1 LFWSRNHTFLKT
13 VFLYTISAFG
23 GPQGHLGML
32 KKTFVEKKF
41 ITEES
46 LIDLFAFS
54 QILPGASSTQI
65 ITLIGYKRGGIFL
78 SLITL
83 LIWILPA
90 CMLMGILSF
99 LLSSNA
105 HESFNASLFKFIKPM
120 TIGFLLY
127 SFFGNLKLSINNKIT
142 SIIFFSSTILTTIFF
157 KQPWIFPLL
166 IVVAGIATNFSSKRI
181 PAYTELKPKIIH
193 WKNLWL
199 FVFIFVLAG
208 LLSETARKNEWQNR
222 NAFNLFENFYRFG
235 SLVYGGGDV
244 LFPMMLDQYVARP
257 TDKNTQ
263 SKNPN
268 LIKISNADLVVGFG
282 MIRAIPGPVFS
293 VGSYVGGMAMKS
305 RGKMN
310 QFYGCIIGSVALFL
324 PGILLMFFFFPI
336 WENLK
341 RYVIIFRAIE
351 GIKSVVPG
359 FMCSAAIYLINGLF
373 FVSTKMEFS
382 ISVTII
388 LSTLL
393 ILLKTKIPPPFIV
406 LTCLALG
413 FII

>member
-1 LFWSRNHTFLKT
+1 MFWSRNHTFLKT

-41 ITEES
+41 ISEES

-105 HESFNASLFKFIKPM
+105 HETFNASLFKFIKPM

-181 PAYTELKPKIIH
+181 PAYTESKPKIIH

>member
-1 LFWSRNHTFLKT
+1 LFWSKNYSFLKS
-13 VFLYTISAFG
+13 VFLYTITAFG

-32 KKTFVEKKF
+32 KKTFVQKKF

-54 QILPGASSTQI
+54 QILPGASSTQM
-65 ITLIGYKRGGIFL
+65 ITLIGYKRGGFFL
-78 SLITL
+78 SLVTL

-90 CMLMGILSF
+90 CILMGVLSF
-99 LLSSNA
+99 LISSNA
-105 HESFNASLFKFIKPM
+105 HESFNTSLFKFIKPM

-127 SFFGNLKLSINNKIT
+127 SLIGNLKISVNNKIT
-142 SIIFFSSTILTTIFF
+142 LIIFFASTLFTTIFF

-166 IVVAGIATNFSSKRI
+166 IVLAGIATNFSNRRI
-181 PAYTELKPKIIH
+181 PSNTETKPKSIQ

-208 LLSETARKNEWQNR
+208 LLSESARKNEWHNR

-257 TDKNTQ
+257 TDKKTQ
-263 SKNPN
+263 IKNPN
-268 LIKISNADLVVGFG
+268 TIKISNADLVVGFG
-282 MIRAIPGPVFS
+282 IIRAIPGPVFS

-305 RGKMN
+305 RGKIT

-324 PGILLMFFFFPI
+324 PGILLMYFFFPI

-359 FMCSAAIYLINGLF
+359 FMCAAAIYLISDLF
-373 FVSTKMEFS
+373 FVSSKMEFS
-382 ISVTII
+382 ISLII
-388 LSTLL
+388 LLSTFI
-393 ILLKTKIPPPFIV
+393 ILLKTKIPPPLIV
-406 LTCLALG
+406 IACLVMG
-413 FII
+413 FIL

>member
-1 LFWSRNHTFLKT
+1 LYWSKNYIFLKT
-13 VFLYTISAFG
+13 VFLYTITAFG

-32 KKTFVEKKF
+32 KKTFVQKNYISED
-41 ITEES
+41 T
-46 LIDLFAFS
+46 LLDLFAFS
-54 QILPGASSTQI
+54 QILPGASSTQL
-65 ITLIGYKRGGIFL
+65 ITLIGYKRGGFML
-78 SLITL
+78 SIITL
-83 LIWILPA
+83 LIWIFPA
-90 CMLMGILSF
+90 CILMGVLSF
-99 LLSSNA
+99 LMSSNA

-127 SFFGNLKLSINNKIT
+127 SFFGNLKHSVNNKIT
-142 SIIFFSSTILTTIFF
+142 IVIFLASTIFTTLFF

-166 IVVAGIATNFSSKRI
+166 IVFAGIATNFSSKRI
-181 PAYTELKPKIIH
+181 PATTEVKPKSIQ

-199 FVFIFVLAG
+199 FVFIFVIAG

-222 NAFNLFENFYRFG
+222 NGFNLFENFYRFG

-257 TDKNTQ
+257 TDKQTQ
-263 SKNPN
+263 IKNPN
-268 LIKISNADLVVGFG
+268 TIKIANADLLVGFG

-293 VGSYVGGMAMKS
+293 VGSYVGGMAMKDK
-305 RGKMN
+305 GKSN
-310 QFYGCIIGSVALFL
+310 QFYGCVIGSIALFL
-324 PGILLMFFFFPI
+324 PGILLMYFFFPI

-359 FMCSAAIYLINGLF
+359 FMCAAAIYLIKELF
-373 FVSTKMEFS
+373 LFS
-382 ISVTII
+382 SITELNFSLVIL
-388 LSTLL
+388 LSTFF
-393 ILLKTKIPPPFIV
+393 ILLKTKVPPPFIV

-413 FII
+413 FIV

>member
-1 LFWSRNHTFLKT
+1 MFWSKNYTFLKT
-13 VFLYTISAFG
+13 VFLYTITAFG

-32 KKTFVEKKF
+32 KKTFVQKKH
-41 ITEES
+41 ISEDT
-46 LIDLFAFS
+46 LLDLFAFS
-54 QILPGASSTQI
+54 QILPGASSTQL
-65 ITLIGYKRGGIFL
+65 ITLIGYKRGGFML

-83 LIWILPA
+83 FIWILPA
-90 CMLMGILSF
+90 CILMGVLSF
-99 LLSSNA
+99 LMSSNA

-127 SFFGNLKLSINNKIT
+127 SFFGNLKHSVNNKIT
-142 SIIFFSSTILTTIFF
+142 IVIFLASTIFTTLFF

-166 IVVAGIATNFSSKRI
+166 IVFAGIATNFSSKRI
-181 PAYTELKPKIIH
+181 PATTEVKPKSIQ

-199 FVFIFVLAG
+199 FVFIFVIAG

-222 NAFNLFENFYRFG
+222 NGFNLFENFYRFG

-257 TDKNTQ
+257 TDKQTQ
-263 SKNPN
+263 IKNPN
-268 LIKISNADLVVGFG
+268 TIKIANADLLVGFG

-305 RGKMN
+305 RGKIT

-324 PGILLMFFFFPI
+324 PGILLMYFFFPI

-359 FMCSAAIYLINGLF
+359 FMCAAAIYLISDLF
-373 FVSTKMEFS
+373 FVSSKMEFS
-382 ISVTII
+382 ISLLI
-388 LSTLL
+388 LLTTFI
-393 ILLKTKIPPPFIV
+393 ILLKTKIPPPLIV
-406 LTCLALG
+406 MACLALG
-413 FII
+413 FIL

>member
-1 LFWSRNHTFLKT
+1 MFWSKNYIFLKT
-13 VFLYTISAFG
+13 VFLYTITAFG

-32 KKTFVEKKF
+32 KKTFVEKNF
-41 ITEES
+41 LTEES

-65 ITLIGYKRGGIFL
+65 ITLIGYKRGGFFL

-83 LIWILPA
+83 LIWIFPA
-90 CMLMGILSF
+90 CMLMGVLSF
-99 LLSSNA
+99 LISSDA

-127 SFFGNLKLSINNKIT
+127 SLFGNLKLSINNKIT
-142 SIIFFSSTILTTIFF
+142 SIIFLASTIFTTIFF

-166 IVVAGIATNFSSKRI
+166 IVIAGIATNFSSKRI
-181 PAYTELKPKIIH
+181 PASTESKPKSIQ

-208 LLSETARKNEWQNR
+208 LLSESARKNEWQNR

-257 TDKNTQ
+257 TDKQTQ
-263 SKNPN
+263 INNPN
-268 LIKISNADLVVGFG
+268 TIKISNADLVVGFG

-293 VGSYVGGMAMKS
+293 VGSYVGGLAMKS
-305 RGKMN
+305 RGKIN
-310 QFYGCIIGSVALFL
+310 QLYGCIIGSVSLFL
-324 PGILLMFFFFPI
+324 PGILLMYFFFPI

-359 FMCSAAIYLINGLF
+359 FMCAAAIYLIKDLF
-373 FVSTKMEFS
+373 LFSSNTEFNFS
-382 ISVTII
+382 IVIL
-388 LSTLL
+388 LSTFI
-393 ILLKTKIPPPFIV
+393 ILLKTKLPPPFIV

-413 FII
+413 FIV

>member
-1 LFWSRNHTFLKT
+1 LFWSKHYTFLKS
-13 VFLYTISAFG
+13 VFLYTITAFG
-23 GPQGHLGML
+23 GPQGHLGMF
-32 KKTFVEKKF
+32 KKTFVEKNF

-46 LIDLFAFS
+46 LLDLFAFS

-65 ITLIGYKRGGIFL
+65 ITLIGYKRGGFFL

-83 LIWILPA
+83 FIWILPA
-90 CMLMGILSF
+90 CILMGVLSF
-99 LLSSNA
+99 LISSNA

-127 SFFGNLKLSINNKIT
+127 SFFGNLKLSVNNKIT
-142 SIIFFSSTILTTIFF
+142 SIIFLASTILTTIFF

-166 IVVAGIATNFSSKRI
+166 IVVAGIATNISSKRI
-181 PAYTELKPKIIH
+181 PSTTESKPKSIY
-193 WKNLWL
+193 WKNLWI

-208 LLSETARKNEWQNR
+208 FFSETARKNEWQNR

-235 SLVYGGGDV
+235 SIVYGGGDV

-257 TDKNTQ
+257 TDKKTQ
-263 SKNPN
+263 IKNPN
-268 LIKISNADLVVGFG
+268 LIKISNADMMVGFG

-293 VGSYVGGMAMKS
+293 VGSYVGGMAMK
-305 RGKMN
+305 GKGKWN

-324 PGILLMFFFFPI
+324 PGILLLFFFFPI
-336 WENLK
+336 WENIK
-341 RYVIIFRAIE
+341 RYAIIFRAIE

-359 FMCSAAIYLINGLF
+359 FMCAAAIYLIKDLF
-373 FVSTKMEFS
+373 LFSSKMEFS
-382 ISVTII
+382 ISIII
-388 LSTLL
+388 LLSTFF

-406 LTCLALG
+406 LACLIMG
-413 FII
+413 FIL

>member
-127 SFFGNLKLSINNKIT
+127 SLFGNLKLSINNKIT

-324 PGILLMFFFFPI
+324 PGILLMYFFFPI

>member
-127 SFFGNLKLSINNKIT
+127 SLFGNLKLSINNKIT
-142 SIIFFSSTILTTIFF
+142 SIIFFSSTFFTTIFF

-181 PAYTELKPKIIH
+181 PAYTESKPKIIH

-324 PGILLMFFFFPI
+324 PGILLMYFFFPI

-351 GIKSVVPG
+351 VIKSVVPG

-413 FII
+413 FIV

>member
-1 LFWSRNHTFLKT
+1 MFWSRNHTFLKT

-127 SFFGNLKLSINNKIT
+127 SLFGNLKLSINNKIT

>member
-1 LFWSRNHTFLKT
+1 LFWSKNYTFLKT
-13 VFLYTISAFG
+13 VFLYTITAFG

-32 KKTFVEKKF
+32 KKTFVQKKY
-41 ITEES
+41 ISEDS
-46 LIDLFAFS
+46 LHDLFAFS
-54 QILPGASSTQI
+54 QILPGASSTQL
-65 ITLIGYKRGGIFL
+65 ITLIGYKRGGFML

-83 LIWILPA
+83 LIWIFPA
-90 CMLMGILSF
+90 CILMGVLSF
-99 LLSSNA
+99 LVSSNA

-127 SFFGNLKLSINNKIT
+127 SFFGNLRLSVNNKIT
-142 SIIFFSSTILTTIFF
+142 TVIFIASTLFTTLFF

-166 IVVAGIATNFSSKRI
+166 ILLAGIATNFSSKRI
-181 PAYTELKPKIIH
+181 PASTESKPKSIH

-257 TDKNTQ
+257 TDKQTQ
-263 SKNPN
+263 IKNPN
-268 LIKISNADLVVGFG
+268 TIKISNADLVVGFG

-293 VGSYVGGMAMKS
+293 VGSYVGGMSMKS
-305 RGKMN
+305 RGKIT
-310 QFYGCIIGSVALFL
+310 QFYGCIIGTVALFL
-324 PGILLMFFFFPI
+324 PGILLMYFFFPI

-359 FMCSAAIYLINGLF
+359 FMCAAAIYLINDLF

-382 ISVTII
+382 ISFLIL
-388 LSTLL
+388 LSTFI
-393 ILLKTKIPPPFIV
+393 ILLKTKIPPPLIV
-406 LTCLALG
+406 IACLVLG
-413 FII
+413 FIL

>member
-1 LFWSRNHTFLKT
+1 MFWSKHYTFLKS
-13 VFLYTISAFG
+13 VFLYTITAFG

-32 KKTFVEKKF
+32 KKTFVQKKY
-41 ITEES
+41 ISEDI
-46 LIDLFAFS
+46 LLDLFAFS
-54 QILPGASSTQI
+54 QIIPGASSTQL
-65 ITLIGYKRGGIFL
+65 ITLIGYKRGGFL
-78 SLITL
+78 LSIITL

-90 CMLMGILSF
+90 CILMGALSF
-99 LLSSNA
+99 LISSNA
-105 HESFNASLFKFIKPM
+105 HERFNASLFKFIKPM

-127 SFFGNLKLSINNKIT
+127 SLFSNFKISVNNKIT
-142 SIIFFSSTILTTIFF
+142 TVIFLFSTIFTTLFF
-157 KQPWIFPLL
+157 KHPWIFPLL
-166 IVVAGIATNFSSKRI
+166 IVLAGIATNFSSKRI
-181 PAYTELKPKIIH
+181 PAYTESKPKSIH

-257 TDKNTQ
+257 TDKKTQ
-263 SKNPN
+263 NKNPN
-268 LIKISNADLVVGFG
+268 LIKISNADVVVGFG

-293 VGSYVGGMAMKS
+293 VGSYVGGMAMKN
-305 RGKMN
+305 RGKIT

-324 PGILLMFFFFPI
+324 PGILLMYFFFPI

-359 FMCSAAIYLINGLF
+359 FMCAAAIYLINDLF
-373 FVSTKMEFS
+373 FVSTKIELS
-382 ISVTII
+382 ISLLIL
-388 LSTLL
+388 LSTFI
-393 ILLKTKIPPPFIV
+393 ILLKTKIPPPIIV
-406 LTCLALG
+406 LCCLLLG
-413 FII
+413 FLS

>member
-127 SFFGNLKLSINNKIT
+127 SLFGNLKLSINNKIT

>member
-1 LFWSRNHTFLKT
+1 MFWSKNYIFLKS
-13 VFLYTISAFG
+13 VFLYSITAFG
-23 GPQGHLGML
+23 GPQGHLAML
-32 KKTFVEKKF
+32 KKTFVQKNF

-54 QILPGASSTQI
+54 QILPGASSTQL
-65 ITLIGYKRGGIFL
+65 ITLIGYKRGGFFL
-78 SLITL
+78 SIITL
-83 LIWILPA
+83 LIWIFPA
-90 CMLMGILSF
+90 CLLMGVLSF
-99 LLSSNA
+99 LISSNA

-120 TIGFLLY
+120 TIGFLFY
-127 SFFGNLKLSINNKIT
+127 SFFGNFRLSVNNNIT
-142 SIIFFSSTILTTIFF
+142 RVIFLASTFFTTIFF

-166 IVVAGIATNFSSKRI
+166 IVLAGIATNFSSKRI
-181 PAYTELKPKIIH
+181 PASTESKLKSIH

-257 TDKNTQ
+257 TDKHTQ

-324 PGILLMFFFFPI
+324 PGILLMYFFFPI

-351 GIKSVVPG
+351 GIKSVVPA
-359 FMCSAAIYLINGLF
+359 FMCAAAIYLINDLV
-373 FVSTKMEFS
+373 FVSTKMNFTIS
-382 ISVTII
+382 III
-388 LSTLL
+388 LLSTFI
-393 ILLKTKIPPPFIV
+393 ILLKTKIPPPLIV
-406 LTCLALG
+406 IVCLALG
-413 FII
+413 LIF